1 MNSQAIKE
9 SAKHANE
16 KNKRKM
22 VIIIVCVKKKWN
34 NAETTKQEGWGG
46 RATYNQYCLLL
57 FLFSSFYRQHTD
69 ET

>member
-34 NAETTKQEGWGG
+34 NAETTKQEGWGEEL
-46 RATYNQYCLLL
+46 QYV
-57 FLFSSFYRQHTD
+57 
-69 ET
+69 